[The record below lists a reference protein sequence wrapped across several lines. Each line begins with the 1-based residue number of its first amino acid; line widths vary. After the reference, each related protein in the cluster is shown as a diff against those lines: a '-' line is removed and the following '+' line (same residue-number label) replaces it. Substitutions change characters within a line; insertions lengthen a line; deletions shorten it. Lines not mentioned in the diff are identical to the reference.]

1 MDPAI
6 FALAFPGHQ
15 SDESSCA
22 NQAQKRIHHHV
33 ERRSH
38 HHRNHRYRCG
48 TGRDSLRRR
57 RPPRRRVPPRTRTRP
72 ESQTA
77 AKGCKAK
84 PAPKKEPKAGKKA
97 TKPSR
102 AKDPSTPRAE
112 SKGARILE
120 LIGRPKSASLA
131 EMQKAMDWQAHS
143 VGGFLSTA
151 AKKYGLK
158 TCSDQERRGTR
169 ASSGKPPRGTHVRQP
184 EETHPPEEPTN
195 RMRTG
200 ASPGRWIRPR
210 R

>member
-1 MDPAI
+1 MRKPKRR
-6 FALAFPGHQ
+6 
-15 SDESSCA
+15 
-22 NQAQKRIHHHV
+22 KRIDHHA

-57 RPPRRRVPPRTRTRP
+57 RPPRRRLPPRTRTRP

-97 TKPSR
+97 AKPSR

-169 ASSGKPPRGTHVRQP
+169 ASSGKPPPRNTRAPARG
-184 EETHPPEEPTN
+184 N
-195 RMRTG
+195 S
-200 ASPGRWIRPR
+200 SPGGAHEQNENGGKPR
-210 R
+210 ALDSAAPLMQ